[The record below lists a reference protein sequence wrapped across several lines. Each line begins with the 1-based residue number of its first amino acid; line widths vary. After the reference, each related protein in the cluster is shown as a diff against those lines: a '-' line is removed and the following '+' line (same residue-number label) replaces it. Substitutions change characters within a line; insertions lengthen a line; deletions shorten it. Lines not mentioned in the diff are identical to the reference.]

1 MEELRWSLLA
11 GSEAEKNY
19 AHRSEPG
26 AKQGKTTLIASSRE
40 QIRGKNFAFEQ
51 KLSSKWW
58 RFLPKAKSKSLLA
71 KSDPPGV
78 YLRGRAGEVVILIL
92 RAFRW
97 TSKNI
102 LWIFSNKFSNY
113 WAVAPGNQESHR
125 TLSIYRTVK
134 LKSLIIISPIGLGC

>member
-40 QIRGKNFAFEQ
+40 RIWGKNFAFEQ
-51 KLSSKWW
+51 KRSSKWW
-58 RFLPKAKSKSLLA
+58 SNSLWARSEFAFGQERPSWSLLKG
-71 KSDPPGV
+71 KSR
-78 YLRGRAGEVVILIL
+78 RGCHSHLESLPINIE
-92 RAFRW
+92 
-97 TSKNI
+97 NI

-125 TLSIYRTVK
+125 TLSIYRTAK